1 MSLGLHSPG
10 LRYWVFTCCLLKPFS
25 STVPRAR
32 ISTGS
37 TAALAC
43 HFLSSFSFSFWY
55 FSSLSSSYHMYHCSS
70 TSMTPTC
77 KQQCWGRYCEDEAL
91 PHDNWVVIW
100 GISVKL
106 NCKQPRLCLQ
116 KKKKSIASGTF
127 CYTFQMTRSQEA
139 ISYMLFFFFFPLQ
152 MSVY

>member
-91 PHDNWVVIW
+91 PHNNWVVIW

-116 KKKKSIASGTF
+116 KKKKKHCFRNILLHFSDDTF
-127 CYTFQMTRSQEA
+127 TRGYKLYA
-139 ISYMLFFFFFPLQ
+139 FFFPLQ
-152 MSVY
+152 MLVY